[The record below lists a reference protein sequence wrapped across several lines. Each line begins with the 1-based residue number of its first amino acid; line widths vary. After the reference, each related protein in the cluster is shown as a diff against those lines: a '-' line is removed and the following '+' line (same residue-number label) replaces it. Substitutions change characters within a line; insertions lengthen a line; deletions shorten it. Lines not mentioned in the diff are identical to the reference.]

1 MTEVSDRAEEPMT
14 VICEAEFGSSNESSK
29 SRLLQSS
36 IKTAIELESLT
47 MLQWW
52 RVGTVSVQGGPC
64 VCVFLL
70 VYPGLFGRLAL
81 CGPHGPL
88 PALLLGAAV
97 AGHTAGNTG
106 HCRLCL
112 DHYVSCWEKEKSSR
126 S

>member
-47 MLQWW
+47 TLQWW

-64 VCVFLL
+64 VCSYLSIQGFLGSWPSVGPRGLFLL
-70 VYPGLFGRLAL
+70 SCSV
-81 CGPHGPL
+81 
-88 PALLLGAAV
+88 LL
-97 AGHTAGNTG
+97 
-106 HCRLCL
+106 
-112 DHYVSCWEKEKSSR
+112 
-126 S
+126 